1 MYTTRIC
8 SLVSFKEMT
17 SCPGRRSTT
26 LFSSGLTYSTIRHAI
41 LFFICSS
48 RHQQIAISPV
58 ASSFRVRSITYQFR
72 LSFPILRRPTRTV
85 SHILLPIHTTLS
97 TCWLVYTDSVTND
110 LITFLEPRSQGLNS
124 RPTVPRQHSLH
135 SEPSSTVRS
144 PSTVLASSY
153 TTPLL
158 VLQRKARLCGN
169 LD

>member
-1 MYTTRIC
+1 MYTTRIY

-17 SCPGRRSTT
+17 SCLGRRSTT

-58 ASSFRVRSITYQFR
+58 ASSFRLRSITYQFR
-72 LSFPILRRPTRTV
+72 LSFPILRCPTRTV

-110 LITFLEPRSQGLNS
+110 LITFLEPRNQGLQQS
-124 RPTVPRQHSLH
+124 T
-135 SEPSSTVRS
+135 SSTTTAQSSFGTIKYS
-144 PSTVLASSY
+144 PESFY
-153 TTPLL
+153 C
-158 VLQRKARLCGN
+158 ARLFVHNSATRAPEKGTVMW
-169 LD
+169 